1 MEDAYIESALELIT
15 PVVEA
20 AIIAA
25 AHYARACGRSTVTA
39 VDVEYG
45 VRYCARTVAGK
56 QVGTLFPELQ
66 DRDDDGESTTSDVD
80 ADEDDEPFE
89 RYSGDDEIA
98 NAMNRAYDEWDA
110 WEPYS
115 PLERTLKAAI
125 DNAGY

>member
-45 VRYCARTVAGK
+45 MRYCARTVAGK
-56 QVGTLFPELQ
+56 QVGTLFH
-66 DRDDDGESTTSDVD
+66 DDDGESTTSDVD
-80 ADEDDEPFE
+80 ADEDDEPFA
-89 RYSGDDEIA
+89 RYSGEDEIV

-115 PLERTLKAAI
+115 PLERALKAAI
-125 DNAGY
+125 DNATSG